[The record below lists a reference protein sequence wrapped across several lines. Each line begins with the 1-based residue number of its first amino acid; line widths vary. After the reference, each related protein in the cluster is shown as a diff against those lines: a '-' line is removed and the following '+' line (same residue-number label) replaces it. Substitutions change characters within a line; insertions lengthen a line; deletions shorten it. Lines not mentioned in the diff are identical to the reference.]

1 MDQKNKNTDYNYGV
15 RYLSYSL
22 VALAI
27 ILCVVVYI
35 LWRRTASLNKQYSAL
50 PSASSGQELLLSG
63 TRLFITDGNSV
74 DLSSLIKPGA
84 KGANG
89 TSGATKAR
97 NGLSVSSSYIEL
109 GGTLQRKTTINQSG
123 NDIVF
128 NSVGTGGNIIA
139 LGSVGYGTG
148 LDVSG
153 AGTRLVWAPKK
164 AALRAG
170 TVTGSQWDDANIG
183 VGSVALGQD
192 TIASGALSL
201 AGGYGSQATGDASIA
216 LGVNNIS
223 SNTGSVS
230 IGITNTASGYG
241 SLAFGSSNTAS
252 GTGSTAFGQESVASG
267 IDSTAFGLKSLA
279 SGSYSTAFGL
289 SILPGNVTC
298 SAAGASVP
306 VTTADGFGST
316 AFGACTNASAP
327 ISTAFGFG
335 SIANGISSTAFGTST
350 VASGSTSTAFGN
362 FNTAS
367 GENST
372 AFGSDNTASGLSTV
386 AFGYNNTASGE
397 NSTAFGS
404 NNTAS
409 AQLSTALGGS
419 IDLQATATNSVGIN
433 LDSSVSQTVANAN
446 IMVIMGGNVGIGTTA
461 PAGTLD
467 VDGTTYLRTTSA
479 SVAGDSAV
487 CRNASGEITVNTSA
501 TTCSVSS
508 QRYKNSIEDLGI
520 GIDFVNGMRA
530 VSYQRNS
537 DNAQEIGFIAEEIA
551 ALDSRLVFY
560 EADGTTV
567 RGVKYE
573 QITAVLTKAIQDQ
586 SGKLEGINTSLLAQ
600 GLRIDSLSA
609 ELTALAT
616 RLDGLEKNLEDY
628 KTATDKRIKD
638 LEEKLDPS
646 LIDAAVTSP

>member
-15 RYLSYSL
+15 RWLSYSL

-404 NNTAS
+404 NNTAG

>member
-15 RYLSYSL
+15 RWLSYSL

-89 TSGATKAR
+89 TSGASKAR

-139 LGSVGYGTG
+139 LGSVGYGAG

-183 VGSVALGQD
+183 VGSVAFGQD

-216 LGVNNIS
+216 LGANNIS

-230 IGITNTASGYG
+230 IGFTNTSSGNT
-241 SLAFGSSNTAS
+241 SLAFGSGNIAS
-252 GTGSTAFGQESVASG
+252 GTRSTAFGDETTSSNDNSTAFGQQTIASG

-279 SGSYSTAFGL
+279 SGSYSTAFGF
-289 SILPGNVTC
+289 SILPGNLTC
-298 SAAGASVP
+298 TAAGISVP
-306 VTTADGFGST
+306 VTTADGYGST
-316 AFGACTNASAP
+316 AFGACSNASGP

-335 SIANGISSTAFGTST
+335 SVASGDLSTAFGSAS
-350 VASGSTSTAFGN
+350 VASGSSAIAFGSQ
-362 FNTAS
+362 TAAS
-367 GENST
+367 GDNST
-372 AFGSDNTASGLSTV
+372 AFGEGTTAG
-386 AFGYNNTASGE
+386 AAN
-397 NSTAFGS
+397 
-404 NNTAS
+404 
-409 AQLSTALGGS
+409 STALGAN
-419 IDLQATATNSVGIN
+419 INLQATAINSVGIN
-433 LDSSVSQTVANAN
+433 LDSSVAQTVAAANA
-446 IMVIMGGNVGIGTTA
+446 MVIMGGNVGIGTTA
-461 PAGTLD
+461 PAGALD

-508 QRYKNSIEDLGI
+508 QRYKHNIEDLGI

-573 QITAVLTKAIQDQ
+573 QMTAVLTKAIQDQ

-628 KTATDKRIKD
+628 KTVTDKRIKD

-646 LIDAAVTSP
+646 LIDASVTSP

>member
-15 RYLSYSL
+15 RWLSYSL

-306 VTTADGFGST
+306 VTTADGYGST
-316 AFGACTNASAP
+316 AFGACTNASGP

-335 SIANGISSTAFGTST
+335 SIANGISSIAFGTST
-350 VASGSTSTAFGN
+350 VASGQTSTAFGN

-372 AFGSDNTASGLSTV
+372 AFGNTNTAAGDASV
-386 AFGYNNTASGE
+386 AFGNGNTASGE

>member
-15 RYLSYSL
+15 RWLSYSL

-63 TRLFITDGNSV
+63 TRLFITGGNSV

-109 GGTLQRKTTINQSG
+109 GGTLQRKTAINQSG

-252 GTGSTAFGQESVASG
+252 GTGSTAFGQQAVASG

-279 SGSYSTAFGL
+279 SGDYSTAFGF
-289 SILPGNVTC
+289 SILPGNQSCTDL
-298 SAAGASVP
+298 GISVP
-306 VTTADGFGST
+306 VTTADGYGST
-316 AFGACTNASAP
+316 AFGGCSHASAP
-327 ISTAFGFG
+327 VSTAFGFG
-335 SIANGISSTAFGTST
+335 SIASADL
-350 VASGSTSTAFGN
+350 STAFGN
-362 FNTAS
+362 MSVAS
-367 GENST
+367 GS
-372 AFGSDNTASGLSTV
+372 A
-386 AFGYNNTASGE
+386 
-397 NSTAFGS
+397 STAFGS

-409 AQLSTALGGS
+409 GFSSTAFGYGNTAAGDTSVAFGEGNSAGADRSTALGGS

-487 CRNASGEITVNTSA
+487 CRNGSGEITVNTSA

-530 VSYQRNS
+530 VSYLRNG

-586 SGKLEGINTSLLAQ
+586 SGKLDGINTSLLAQ

-616 RLDGLEKNLEDY
+616 RLEGLEKNLEDY

-646 LIDAAVTSP
+646 LIDATVTSP

>member
-15 RYLSYSL
+15 RWLSYSL

-335 SIANGISSTAFGTST
+335 SIANGISSIAFGTST
-350 VASGSTSTAFGN
+350 VASGQTSTAFGN

-404 NNTAS
+404 NNTAG

>member
-15 RYLSYSL
+15 RWLSYSL

-89 TSGATKAR
+89 TSGASKAR

-139 LGSVGYGTG
+139 LGSVGYGAG

-153 AGTRLVWAPKK
+153 AGTRLIWAPKK
-164 AALRAG
+164 AALRSG

-183 VGSVALGQD
+183 VGSVAFGQD

-216 LGVNNIS
+216 LGANNIS

-230 IGITNTASGYG
+230 IGFTNTSSGNT
-241 SLAFGSSNTAS
+241 SLAFGSGNIAS
-252 GTGSTAFGQESVASG
+252 GTRSTAFGDETTSSNDNSTAFGQQTIASG

-279 SGSYSTAFGL
+279 SGSYSTAFGF
-289 SILPGNVTC
+289 SILPGNLTC
-298 SAAGASVP
+298 TAAGISVP
-306 VTTADGFGST
+306 VTTADGYGST
-316 AFGACTNASAP
+316 AFGACSNASGP

-335 SIANGISSTAFGTST
+335 SVASGDLSTAFGSAS
-350 VASGSTSTAFGN
+350 VASGSSAIAFGSQ
-362 FNTAS
+362 TAAS
-367 GENST
+367 GDNST
-372 AFGSDNTASGLSTV
+372 AFGEGTTAG
-386 AFGYNNTASGE
+386 AAN
-397 NSTAFGS
+397 
-404 NNTAS
+404 
-409 AQLSTALGGS
+409 STALGAN
-419 IDLQATATNSVGIN
+419 INLQATAINSVGIN
-433 LDSSVSQTVANAN
+433 LDSSVAQTVAAANA
-446 IMVIMGGNVGIGTTA
+446 MVIMGGNVGIGTTA
-461 PAGTLD
+461 PAGALD

-487 CRNASGEITVNTSA
+487 CRNSSGEITVNTSA

-508 QRYKNSIEDLGI
+508 QRYKHNIEDLGI

-573 QITAVLTKAIQDQ
+573 QMTAVLTKAIQDQ

-628 KTATDKRIKD
+628 KTVTDKRIKD

-646 LIDAAVTSP
+646 LIDASVTSP

>member
-15 RYLSYSL
+15 RWLSYSL

-89 TSGATKAR
+89 TSGASKAR

-139 LGSVGYGTG
+139 LGSVGYGAG

-183 VGSVALGQD
+183 VGSVAFGQD

-216 LGVNNIS
+216 LGANNIS

-230 IGITNTASGYG
+230 IGFNNTSSGNT
-241 SLAFGSSNTAS
+241 SLAFGSGNIAS
-252 GTGSTAFGQESVASG
+252 GTRSTAFGDETTSSNDNSTAFGQQTIASG
-267 IDSTAFGLKSLA
+267 IDSTAFGLQSLA
-279 SGSYSTAFGL
+279 SGSYSTAFGF
-289 SILPGNVTC
+289 SILPGNLTC
-298 SAAGASVP
+298 TAAGISVP
-306 VTTADGFGST
+306 VTTADGYGST
-316 AFGACTNASAP
+316 AFGACSNASGP

-335 SIANGISSTAFGTST
+335 SVASGDLSTAFGSAS
-350 VASGSTSTAFGN
+350 VASGSSAIAFGSQ
-362 FNTAS
+362 TAAS
-367 GENST
+367 GDNST
-372 AFGSDNTASGLSTV
+372 AFGEGTTAG
-386 AFGYNNTASGE
+386 AAN
-397 NSTAFGS
+397 
-404 NNTAS
+404 
-409 AQLSTALGGS
+409 STALGAN
-419 IDLQATATNSVGIN
+419 INLQATAINSVGIN
-433 LDSSVSQTVANAN
+433 LDSSVAQTVAAANA
-446 IMVIMGGNVGIGTTA
+446 MVIMGGNVGIGTTA

-487 CRNASGEITVNTSA
+487 CRNSSGEITVNTSA

-508 QRYKNSIEDLGI
+508 QRYKHNIEDLGI

-600 GLRIDSLSA
+600 GLRVDSLSA

-646 LIDAAVTSP
+646 LVDAAVTSP

>member
-15 RYLSYSL
+15 RWLSYSL

-192 TIASGALSL
+192 TIASGDLSL

-230 IGITNTASGYG
+230 IGITNTSSGYG

-279 SGSYSTAFGL
+279 SGSYSTAFGF
-289 SILPGNVTC
+289 SILPGNLSC
-298 SAAGASVP
+298 ADAGISVP
-306 VTTADGFGST
+306 VTTADGYGST
-316 AFGACTNASAP
+316 AFGACTNASGP
-327 ISTAFGFG
+327 ISTAFGVG
-335 SIANGISSTAFGTST
+335 S
-350 VASGSTSTAFGN
+350 VASADLSTAFGN
-362 FNTAS
+362 GSVASGSISTAFGNLNTAS
-367 GENST
+367 GSAST
-372 AFGSDNTASGLSTV
+372 AFGNDNTAAGDASV
-386 AFGYNNTASGE
+386 AFGESNTAGGSW
-397 NSTAFGS
+397 STAFGLG
-404 NNTAS
+404 NTAS

-530 VSYQRNS
+530 VSYQRNG

-600 GLRIDSLSA
+600 GLRVDSLSA

-616 RLDGLEKNLEDY
+616 RLEGLEKNLEDY

>member
-15 RYLSYSL
+15 RWLSYSL

-316 AFGACTNASAP
+316 AFGACTNASGP

>member
-15 RYLSYSL
+15 RWLSYSL

-508 QRYKNSIEDLGI
+508 QRYKNNIEDLGI

-530 VSYQRNS
+530 VSYQRNG

>member
-15 RYLSYSL
+15 RWLSYSL

-89 TSGATKAR
+89 TSGASKAR

-139 LGSVGYGTG
+139 LGSVGYGAG

-183 VGSVALGQD
+183 VGSVAFGQD
-192 TIASGALSL
+192 TIAGGALSL

-216 LGVNNIS
+216 LGANNIS

-230 IGITNTASGYG
+230 IGFTNTSSGNT
-241 SLAFGSSNTAS
+241 SLAFGSGNIAS
-252 GTGSTAFGQESVASG
+252 GTRSTAFGDETTSSNDNSTAFGQQTIASG

-279 SGSYSTAFGL
+279 SGSYSTAFGF
-289 SILPGNVTC
+289 SILPGNLTC
-298 SAAGASVP
+298 TAAGISVP
-306 VTTADGFGST
+306 VTTADGYGST
-316 AFGACTNASAP
+316 AFGACSNASGP

-335 SIANGISSTAFGTST
+335 SVASGDLSTAFGSAS
-350 VASGSTSTAFGN
+350 VASGSSAIAFGSQ
-362 FNTAS
+362 TAAS
-367 GENST
+367 GDNST
-372 AFGSDNTASGLSTV
+372 AFGEGTTAG
-386 AFGYNNTASGE
+386 AAN
-397 NSTAFGS
+397 
-404 NNTAS
+404 
-409 AQLSTALGGS
+409 STALGAN
-419 IDLQATATNSVGIN
+419 INLQATAINSVGIN
-433 LDSSVSQTVANAN
+433 LDSSVAQTVAAANA
-446 IMVIMGGNVGIGTTA
+446 MVIMGGNVGIGTTA
-461 PAGTLD
+461 PAGALD

-487 CRNASGEITVNTSA
+487 CRNSSGEITVNTSA

-508 QRYKNSIEDLGI
+508 QRYKHNIEDLGI

-573 QITAVLTKAIQDQ
+573 QMTAVLTKAIQDQ

-628 KTATDKRIKD
+628 KTVTDKRIKD

-646 LIDAAVTSP
+646 LIDASVTSP

>member
-15 RYLSYSL
+15 RWLSYSL

-89 TSGATKAR
+89 TSGASKAR

-139 LGSVGYGTG
+139 LGSVGYGAG

-183 VGSVALGQD
+183 VGSVAFGQD

-216 LGVNNIS
+216 LGANNIS

-230 IGITNTASGYG
+230 IGFTNTSSGNT
-241 SLAFGSSNTAS
+241 SLAFGSGNIAS
-252 GTGSTAFGQESVASG
+252 GTRSTAFGDETTSSNDNSTAFGQQTIASG

-279 SGSYSTAFGL
+279 SGSYSTAFGF
-289 SILPGNVTC
+289 SILPGNLTC
-298 SAAGASVP
+298 TAAGISVP
-306 VTTADGFGST
+306 VTTADGYGST
-316 AFGACTNASAP
+316 AFGACSNASGP

-335 SIANGISSTAFGTST
+335 SVASGDLSTAFGSAS
-350 VASGSTSTAFGN
+350 VASGSSAIAFGSQ
-362 FNTAS
+362 TAAS
-367 GENST
+367 GDNST
-372 AFGSDNTASGLSTV
+372 AFGEGTTAG
-386 AFGYNNTASGE
+386 AAN
-397 NSTAFGS
+397 
-404 NNTAS
+404 
-409 AQLSTALGGS
+409 STALGAN
-419 IDLQATATNSVGIN
+419 INLQATAINSVGIN
-433 LDSSVSQTVANAN
+433 LDSSVAQTVAAANA
-446 IMVIMGGNVGIGTTA
+446 MVIMGGNVGIGTTA
-461 PAGTLD
+461 PAGALD

-487 CRNASGEITVNTSA
+487 CRNSSGEITVNTSA

-508 QRYKNSIEDLGI
+508 QRYKHNIEDLGI

-573 QITAVLTKAIQDQ
+573 QMTAVLTKAIQDQ

-628 KTATDKRIKD
+628 KTVTDKRIKD

-646 LIDAAVTSP
+646 LIDASVTSP

>member
-15 RYLSYSL
+15 RWLSYCL

-252 GTGSTAFGQESVASG
+252 GTGSTAFGQQTVASG
-267 IDSTAFGLKSLA
+267 IDSTAFGLQSLA

-289 SILPGNVTC
+289 SILPGNQSCADYGT
-298 SAAGASVP
+298 SVP
-306 VTTADGFGST
+306 VTTADGYGST
-316 AFGACTNASAP
+316 AFGACANASAP

-335 SIANGISSTAFGTST
+335 SVASGVASTAFGVSS
-350 VASGSTSTAFGN
+350 VASGSTSTTFGN
-362 FNTAS
+362 F
-367 GENST
+367 
-372 AFGSDNTASGLSTV
+372 
-386 AFGYNNTASGE
+386 NTASGE

-409 AQLSTALGGS
+409 AQLSTALGGN

-433 LDSSVSQTVANAN
+433 LDSSVSQTVASAN

-508 QRYKNSIEDLGI
+508 QRYKNNIEDLGI

-586 SGKLEGINTSLLAQ
+586 SGKLDGINTSLLAQ

-616 RLDGLEKNLEDY
+616 RLEGLEKNLEDY

>member
-139 LGSVGYGTG
+139 LGSVGYGAG

>member
-15 RYLSYSL
+15 RWLSYSL

-89 TSGATKAR
+89 TSGASKAR

-139 LGSVGYGTG
+139 LGSVGYGAG

-164 AALRAG
+164 AALRSG

-183 VGSVALGQD
+183 VGSVAFGQD

-216 LGVNNIS
+216 LGANNIS

-230 IGITNTASGYG
+230 IGFTNTSSGNT
-241 SLAFGSSNTAS
+241 SLAFGSGNIAS
-252 GTGSTAFGQESVASG
+252 GTRSTAFGDETTSSNDNSTAFGQQTIASG

-279 SGSYSTAFGL
+279 SGSYSTAFGF
-289 SILPGNVTC
+289 SILPGNLTC
-298 SAAGASVP
+298 TAAGISVP
-306 VTTADGFGST
+306 VTTADGYGST
-316 AFGACTNASAP
+316 AFGACSNASGP

-335 SIANGISSTAFGTST
+335 SVASGDLSTAFGSAS
-350 VASGSTSTAFGN
+350 VASGSSAIAFGSQ
-362 FNTAS
+362 TAAS
-367 GENST
+367 GDNST
-372 AFGSDNTASGLSTV
+372 AFGEGTTAG
-386 AFGYNNTASGE
+386 AAN
-397 NSTAFGS
+397 
-404 NNTAS
+404 
-409 AQLSTALGGS
+409 STALGAN
-419 IDLQATATNSVGIN
+419 INLQATAINSVGIN
-433 LDSSVSQTVANAN
+433 LDSSVAQTVAAANA
-446 IMVIMGGNVGIGTTA
+446 MVIMGGNVGIGTTA
-461 PAGTLD
+461 PAGALD

-487 CRNASGEITVNTSA
+487 CRNSSGEITVNTSA

-508 QRYKNSIEDLGI
+508 QRYKHNIEDLGI

-573 QITAVLTKAIQDQ
+573 QMTAVLTKAIQDQ

-628 KTATDKRIKD
+628 KTVTDKRIKD

-646 LIDAAVTSP
+646 LIDASVTSP

>member
-15 RYLSYSL
+15 RWLSYSL
-22 VALAI
+22 VALAM

-89 TSGATKAR
+89 TSGASKAR

-109 GGTLQRKTTINQSG
+109 GGALLRKTTINQNG

-128 NSVGTGGNIIA
+128 NSVGAGGNIVA

-192 TIASGALSL
+192 TIASGAISL

-223 SNTGSVS
+223 SGTGSVS
-230 IGITNTASGYG
+230 IGVTNTSSGYG
-241 SLAFGSSNTAS
+241 SLAFGSGNTAS
-252 GTGSTAFGQESVASG
+252 GADSTAFGQQTVASG
-267 IDSTAFGLKSLA
+267 IDSTSFGLKSVA
-279 SGSYSTAFGL
+279 SGSYSTAFGF
-289 SILPGNVTC
+289 SILPGNLAC
-298 SAAGASVP
+298 SVLGISVP
-306 VTTADGFGST
+306 FTTADGYGST
-316 AFGACTNASAP
+316 AFGACTNASGP
-327 ISTAFGFG
+327 ISTAFGVGSVASADLSTAFGNSSVASG
-335 SIANGISSTAFGTST
+335 SISTAFGNLNTASGNSSTAFGNDNIAAGDASVAFGEGNT
-350 VASGSTSTAFGN
+350 ASGSWSTAFGLGN
-362 FNTAS
+362 I
-367 GENST
+367 
-372 AFGSDNTASGLSTV
+372 
-386 AFGYNNTASGE
+386 
-397 NSTAFGS
+397 
-404 NNTAS
+404 AS
-409 AQLSTALGGS
+409 ADRSTALGGS

-433 LDSSVSQTVANAN
+433 LDSNVAQTVADAN
-446 IMVIMGGNVGIGTTA
+446 IMVIMGGNVGIGTTT
-461 PAGTLD
+461 PAGALD

-487 CRNASGEITVNTSA
+487 CRNSSGEITVNTSA

>member
-15 RYLSYSL
+15 RWLSYSL

>member
-15 RYLSYSL
+15 RWLSYSL

-404 NNTAS
+404 NNTAG

-508 QRYKNSIEDLGI
+508 QRYKNNIEDLGI

-530 VSYQRNS
+530 VSYQRNG

-646 LIDAAVTSP
+646 LIDATVTSP